1 MARRPIHGMSVLVV
15 PLAALLVMA
24 ACSSAPA
31 PAGSGSAQGSQPG
44 SADSATVA
52 AATTILQAANLADAG
67 SLGALEGIR
76 FTDAGTQAAA
86 NLLKAGATGDA
97 LWAATYVYGSS
108 GADPGPLKPI
118 AIDASATPTVR
129 AMAAAGLLGAGDIAG
144 FDPLVVALGGSDE
157 MDGADPAGTI
167 WEFAGDV
174 LERYTHTGLGP
185 TLAAS
190 DAERVTI
197 QATWKTW
204 LDTNKA
210 HLHFDSASHLW
221 VIS

>member
-1 MARRPIHGMSVLVV
+1 MSALAA
-15 PLAALLVMA
+15 PLAALFVLA
-24 ACSSAPA
+24 ACSSSPA
-31 PAGSGSAQGSQPG
+31 PVGSSSAQSSQ

-52 AATTILQAANLADAG
+52 AATTILQAAHLADAG
-67 SLGALEGIR
+67 SLGALESIR

-86 NLLKAGATGDA
+86 SLLKAGASGDA

-108 GADPGPLKPI
+108 GADPAPLKPI
-118 AIDASATPTVR
+118 AVDTNASPTVR
-129 AMAAAGLLGAGDIAG
+129 AMAAAGLLGGGDVAG
-144 FDPLVVALGGSDE
+144 FDPLIAALGGPDQME
-157 MDGADPAGTI
+157 GADPAGTI

-174 LERYTHTGLGP
+174 LERYTHTGIGP

-204 LDTNKA
+204 LDANKA
-210 HLHFDSASHLW
+210 HLHFDTASHLW